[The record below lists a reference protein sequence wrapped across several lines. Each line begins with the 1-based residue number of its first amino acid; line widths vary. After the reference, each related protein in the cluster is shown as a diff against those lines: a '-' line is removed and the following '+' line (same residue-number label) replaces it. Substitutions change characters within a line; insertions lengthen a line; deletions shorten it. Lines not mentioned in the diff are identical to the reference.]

1 VTTWNRKAGDYG
13 PPLVVQLNGSVD
25 LAAVTAIEAHV
36 SLRGATA
43 VTLPATVTD
52 APERE
57 VTVDLSAWLPD
68 AVSGA
73 WDLEFQ
79 ADVLNEDDPVTWP
92 ETGHDRINVGRQLA

>member
-25 LAAVTAIEAHV
+25 LAAVTAIEGHV
-36 SLRGATA
+36 SLRGGTA
-43 VTLPATVTD
+43 VVLPATVTD
-52 APERE
+52 IAERE
-57 VTVDLSAWLPD
+57 ATIDVSAWLPT
-68 AVSGA
+68 AVVGA
-73 WDLEFQ
+73 WDLEVQ